1 MNNTKVLILTCKK
14 QWYNNISAR
23 YKECIDIEK
32 WKNDY
37 PTKADDVPV
46 KKCDFIDGKAVLN
59 EIDLNNFANEEGVF
73 LIYDSIKKPE
83 ILKQL
88 KEQCKGCD
96 LYLLIHCNGDL
107 QKKDFYDWNVKE
119 FREGS
124 HTYQLSDYYITVF
137 DILTDKEPNKPERI
151 IDKVFTPDLEIV
163 LRFLYQC
170 LVSDSES
177 EGTELRPA
185 LLERLPDDGEAKK
198 ALDNYPKQTT
208 LEDLRKK
215 LLNFALT
222 KN

>member
-1 MNNTKVLILTCKK
+1 MNKTKVLVLT
-14 QWYNNISAR
+14 QWNKWFNNIGER
-23 YKECIDIEK
+23 YEECVDIAK
-32 WKNDY
+32 WEDDY
-37 PTKADDVPV
+37 PKKTDDVPV
-46 KKCDFIDGKAVLN
+46 KKCVFIDGKAVLY

-73 LIYDSIKKPE
+73 LIYDSIKKPK

-96 LYLLIHCNGDL
+96 LYLLIHRNGGL
-107 QKKDFYDWNVKE
+107 QKKDFYDWNVKG

-124 HTYQLSDYYITVF
+124 HNYQLSDYYITVF
-137 DILTDKEPNKPERI
+137 DILTDKGPNKLERI

-177 EGTELRPA
+177 EGAELRTT

-208 LEDLRKK
+208 LEDLRNK
-215 LLNFALT
+215 LLKFVLT
-222 KN
+222 KK